1 MTEAVKKK
9 VIKAFVIIFRLII
22 GATFAVSG
30 WAKAV
35 DPFGFVLKVG
45 EYLDVWELPVPHE
58 AIVAGCVA
66 LACVEFCTGVMLAAG
81 CLKRLSVWVAAALIL
96 FMLPLTVYIAIENPV
111 ADCGCFGDLWHIS
124 NTATLLKNVVLGM
137 MIAFL
142 LVHNREVNGL
152 YPAEIQW
159 ITITLTYAFPLYLAL
174 TGYQVQPLVD
184 FRPYKIGTEIFASQS
199 SDSETE
205 YIYEKN
211 GQREHFSLENLPD
224 STWTYVGES
233 SPKESNSFDSGIS
246 VYDADGNDVTSDIV
260 SADMPQLFLI
270 IPEPGMHYL
279 SYAHNVSRLYEYCLK
294 HGIEMT
300 GVIDGTDDKPERWM
314 DWCRPE
320 FKVYTADPIALKQ
333 LVRGPEALVYTEGGI
348 IRWKRT
354 LSSMP
359 YSILSDKPGNV
370 LAQLRSPDD
379 GYLHT
384 WALAI
389 YACSMIVCYMLGLSP
404 KVIRLFLR
412 RCFIISDKPQA
423 KKSEIDL

>member
-1 MTEAVKKK
+1 MTEEVKKK
-9 VIKAFVIIFRLII
+9 VIKAFVIIFRLIV

-30 WAKAV
+30 WAKAI

-45 EYLDVWELPVPHE
+45 EYLDVWGLPVPHE

-66 LACVEFCTGVMLAAG
+66 LACVEFCTGVMLATG
-81 CLKRLSVWVAAALIL
+81 CLKRLSVWVAAELIL
-96 FMLPLTVYIAIENPV
+96 FMLPLTVYIALENPV

-211 GQREHFSLENLPD
+211 GLREQFSLDNLPD

-233 SPKESNSFDSGIS
+233 SPEESNSFDSGIS

-260 SADMPQLFLI
+260 SADMPQLFLF

-300 GVIDGTDDKPERWM
+300 GVIDGTDGKPERWM

-359 YSILSDKPGNV
+359 YSILSDKPGNA
-370 LAQLRSPDD
+370 LAELRSPDD
-379 GYLHT
+379 GYLHA
-384 WALAI
+384 WALVI
-389 YACSMIVCYMLGLSP
+389 YLGSMILCYLLGLSP

-412 RCFIISDKPQA
+412 GCFIISDKPQA
-423 KKSEIDL
+423 KKSEMDL

>member
-9 VIKAFVIIFRLII
+9 VIKAFVIIFRLIV

-211 GQREHFSLENLPD
+211 GLREQFSLENLPD

-233 SPKESNSFDSGIS
+233 IPEESNSFDSGIG
-246 VYDADGNDVTSDIV
+246 VYDSEGNDVTSDIV

-279 SYAHNVSRLYEYCLK
+279 SFAHNVSRLYEYCLK

-404 KVIRLFLR
+404 KVIRLCL
-412 RCFIISDKPQA
+412 KL
-423 KKSEIDL
+423 KSKTKE